1 MRRLSL
7 LLLVLLIGGCA
18 ETRQVMRFGETAQEH
33 VWPPP
38 PETPRYRFV
47 GELTGE
53 ENFEAKEKGGAAN
66 KLRGFFGAIV
76 GLGGKASLRNIL
88 QRPQSG
94 VVDATGRILVTDASR
109 LAVFVF
115 DPDAGTLSVWDQ
127 ASKTA
132 NFASPVG
139 ISVAANGDILV
150 ADAELGAVFRLSPQ
164 GKPLA
169 IIGLGDFGRP
179 TGLAVDPESGRI
191 YVADTAEHNIKVF
204 ADDGR
209 LLNII
214 GRQGIGETTFNAP
227 THLAFRDGRLYVTD
241 TFNARVQVL
250 DSEGNFLRS
259 LGERGLYLGNLV
271 RPKGVAADS
280 DGNIYV
286 IESFHD
292 YLLIYDQDG
301 RFLLPVGGT
310 GSGIGQFYLPAG
322 VWIDGRDRVYIADMF
337 NGRVVVLQYL
347 THESADSKP

>member
-1 MRRLSL
+1 MRSLSL
-7 LLLVLLIGGCA
+7 CVFLLAMMLLSACA
-18 ETRQVMRFGETAQEH
+18 PTQQVMRYGESEQSR
-33 VWPPP
+33 VWPEA

-53 ENFEAKEKGGAAN
+53 ENFEAKEKNSAAN
-66 KLRGFFGAIV
+66 QMRDFFNAIV
-76 GLGGKASLRNIL
+76 GLGKGSGFRNIL

-94 VVDATGRILVTDASR
+94 TVDAAGRVLVTDASR

-115 DPDAGTLSVWDQ
+115 DEKAGKLFVWDQ
-127 ASKTA
+127 ASPVA

-139 ISVAANGDILV
+139 IAIAANGDVLV
-150 ADAELGAVFRLSPQ
+150 ADSELGAVFRLSSE

-169 IIGLGDFGRP
+169 VIGQEDLARP
-179 TGLAVDPESGRI
+179 TGLAIDTVSGKI
-191 YVADTAEHNIKVF
+191 YVADTAEHNVKVF

-209 LLNII
+209 LIDII
-214 GRQGIGETTFNAP
+214 GRQGTAGATFNAP
-227 THLAFRDGRLYVTD
+227 THLSFRDGKLYVTD

-250 DSEGNFLRS
+250 DGNGTFIRA
-259 LGERGLYLGNLV
+259 LGERGLYVGNLV
-271 RPKGVAADS
+271 RPKGVAVDS

-292 YLLIYDQDG
+292 YLLVYDAKGQ
-301 RFLLPVGGT
+301 FLLPIGGT

-322 VWIDGRDRVYIADMF
+322 VWSDSRDRIYIADMF

-347 THESADSKP
+347 PEA